1 MANPKIDGTH
11 KPIKMPA
18 SFSPLN
24 HKYSEKIKD
33 KKAEVNIRKSDN
45 VNFLNIFFICCNV
58 ELLINNY

>member
-1 MANPKIDGTH
+1 
-11 KPIKMPA
+11 MPA